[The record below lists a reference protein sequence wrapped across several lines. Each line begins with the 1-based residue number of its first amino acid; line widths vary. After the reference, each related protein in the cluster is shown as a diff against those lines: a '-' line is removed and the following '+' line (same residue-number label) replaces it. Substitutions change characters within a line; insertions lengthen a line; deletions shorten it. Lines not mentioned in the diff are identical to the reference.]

1 MRLNWRIKYRQLL
14 YWDYLVC
21 LWHEYHFFYI
31 QRLSIVVLGESFCV
45 IFCFKVW
52 WYSFMHYSIQRN
64 MLHIYFIGIF
74 RSIISMLIYLFAYT
88 PWTSLIH
95 SYCHP
100 LGEGSFNPRC
110 NNNWS
115 ITDHCQLWPTMVTK
129 YIYIYCK

>member
-21 LWHEYHFFYI
+21 LWHEYHFFYV

-45 IFCFKVW
+45 ISVSRFGDIVLCIIL
-52 WYSFMHYSIQRN
+52 YNAICC
-64 MLHIYFIGIF
+64 IY
-74 RSIISMLIYLFAYT
+74 ISLVFLEASYQCLYIYL
-88 PWTSLIH
+88 PLLLWTSLIH

-110 NNNWS
+110 SNNWS
-115 ITDHCQLWPTMVTK
+115 VTDHCQLWPTMVTN
-129 YIYIYCK
+129 IYIL